1 MTKSKELSVFDRYH
15 LNGYL
20 EKKYYINNSYY
31 QPYSAKER
39 YLAGILFYK
48 DFLSWKRG
56 HIKALDFTIPK
67 VDYAKRI
74 IGDNLSSERFRK
86 TLRAIS
92 YPFLPILYKIIL
104 EQTEIKPPKKMTPR
118 ERLYFNDEIK
128 TLLCRGLD
136 ELISYYKNKDTQQ

>member
-1 MTKSKELSVFDRYH
+1 MIKSKDLSVFDRYH

-20 EKKYYINNSYY
+20 DKKYYINNNYY
-31 QPYSAKER
+31 QPYSSKER

-48 DFLSWKRG
+48 DFLSWKKG
-56 HIKALDFTIPK
+56 HLKATDLTAPK
-67 VDYAKRI
+67 VDCSHNI
-74 IGDNLSSERFRK
+74 LGDNFSTERFRK
-86 TLRAIS
+86 TLRCIS
-92 YPFLPILYKIIL
+92 SPFLPILYKIVL

-136 ELISYYKNKDTQQ
+136 ELISYYKK